1 MPTQVIKNGKVLG
14 TSPTKEFLTPV
25 RQLGKCSRIFEKDEG
40 NKGLLAKTPNKA
52 DVIRCI
58 CGKNRESAAKD
69 RRDWVQCPD
78 CGNWSHPSC
87 YKIAQ
92 VVVAADGVPF
102 LCFFCVMTLLTRMQG
117 VFRNQVVREQQDIKL
132 GEEIETIQKDK
143 EEVITTLKARIEE
156 IEKLITDRE
165 ADLIKLECQLKQSIA
180 EKYPR
185 GSATK
190 LAGEFQRLE
199 KNKSENS

>member
-1 MPTQVIKNGKVLG
+1 MMCRKFEVNTLSNNGVI
-14 TSPTKEFLTPV
+14 TFCDFL
-25 RQLGKCSRIFEKDEG
+25 
-40 NKGLLAKTPNKA
+40 
-52 DVIRCI
+52 
-58 CGKNRESAAKD
+58 
-69 RRDWVQCPD
+69 
-78 CGNWSHPSC
+78 SHNSTGYSTFPM
-87 YKIAQ
+87 
-92 VVVAADGVPF
+92 F
-102 LCFFCVMTLLTRMQG
+102 FFCVMTLLTRMQG

-132 GEEIETIQKDK
+132 REEIETIQKDK
-143 EEVITTLKARIEE
+143 EEAITTLKARIEE

-199 KNKSENS
+199 KNKSGNSQSKAANGEVNSYDTCKVENLQNKHFKNSLNIFHTCIIRE